1 MYIRHNINEIKKN
14 EKDNRIKMKNQIKKV
29 IEFNEAFGTYI
40 PDKVTLNYDN
50 LDRLKLQVDLLQEEL
65 DETREALLEW
75 DLEELLDGLVDLQV
89 VLYGLVGMFGAKD
102 VFKVAFNRVH
112 RSNMSKFCNTEEE
125 AQQTKKKYE
134 EEGVKCVIEKTGDR
148 YSVIREDGKLLKSV
162 KWRQAKLSDLV

>member
-1 MYIRHNINEIKKN
+1 
-14 EKDNRIKMKNQIKKV
+14 MKNQINKV

-40 PDKVTLNYDN
+40 PDKITIDESNYR
-50 LDRLKLQVDLLQEEL
+50 RLLLQLDLLREEMEETFMAINVL
-65 DETREALLEW
+65 DK
-75 DLEELLDGLVDLQV
+75 EESLDGLVDLQV
-89 VLYGLVGMFGAKD
+89 VLYGLVGILGAKD

-112 RSNMSKFCNTEEE
+112 RSNMGKFCNTEEE

-134 EEGVKCVIEKTGDR
+134 EDGVKCDIEKTGDR